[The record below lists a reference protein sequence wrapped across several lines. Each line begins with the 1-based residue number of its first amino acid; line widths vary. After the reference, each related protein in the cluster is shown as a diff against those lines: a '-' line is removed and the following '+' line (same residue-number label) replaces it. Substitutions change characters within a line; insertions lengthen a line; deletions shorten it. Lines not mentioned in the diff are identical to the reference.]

1 MGLTISHRSALDL
14 LRAARIEAGEEGLSL
29 ASTDILPPVPDEGER
44 WASLTISKV
53 KHDLDLPERRP
64 LDVLVPTA
72 ESRMRV
78 PGVTNHVLRMT
89 ARGHWFL
96 ELGTSGIVVPCPEL
110 LLAQMAEVVDLPELI
125 AIGHELC
132 GAYTLPP
139 GSSSRSAFT
148 GTPAVTSEEKI
159 RDLLKQAK
167 GLRGRAMLRAAIPR
181 IRDGSASAQETCLS
195 TMAQLATGQ
204 FGYQL
209 GKVDLNRSVGPPLGC
224 ENLTKASHRVPD
236 LLIRGT
242 RVGINYDGT
251 VHGGLP
257 TVVKAAMALG
267 AEPDDAALRQALEEA
282 VSAAWDA
289 IASDKERDR
298 DLMAMGYVILPVTKS
313 DLESI
318 DGLDLVMRQVI
329 SPIEDTTG
337 RDMSLQR
344 RALDDEELKEG
355 RRLLLGRLRNL

>member
-29 ASTDILPPVPDEGER
+29 VPTDILPPTPDEGRR

-53 KHDLDLPERRP
+53 KHDLGLPERRP
-64 LDVLVPTA
+64 LDVLVPDA
-72 ESRMRV
+72 LSRLRV
-78 PGVTNHVLRMT
+78 PGVANHVWTMT
-89 ARGHWFL
+89 ARGLWFL
-96 ELGTSGIVVPCPEL
+96 ELGTSGVAIPCPEL

-132 GAYTLPP
+132 GTYTLPP
-139 GSSSRSAFT
+139 RGSRGSAFT
-148 GTPAVTSEEKI
+148 GTPAVTSEE
-159 RDLLKQAK
+159 RVRELLRHSK
-167 GLRGRAMLRAAIPR
+167 GLRGRGVLRAAVPR

-195 TMAQLATGQ
+195 TMAQLATDQ

-209 GKVDLNRSVGPPLGC
+209 GKVDLNQTVGPPPGC
-224 ENLTKASHRVPD
+224 ENLIKADYRIPD

-242 RVGINYDGT
+242 GVGINYDGV
-251 VHGGLP
+251 VHVDLPAVVRAAKDLGGN
-257 TVVKAAMALG
+257 
-267 AEPDDAALRQALEEA
+267 PDDDALRQALEEA
-282 VSAAWDA
+282 VAGAWDA
-289 IASDKERDR
+289 IAADKQRDR
-298 DLMAMGYVILPVTKS
+298 DLMAMGYRVLAVTKS

-329 SPIEDTTG
+329 SLVEAATG

-344 RALDDEELKEG
+344 QALDDEALKEG
-355 RRLLLGRLRNL
+355 RRLLLHRLRSL